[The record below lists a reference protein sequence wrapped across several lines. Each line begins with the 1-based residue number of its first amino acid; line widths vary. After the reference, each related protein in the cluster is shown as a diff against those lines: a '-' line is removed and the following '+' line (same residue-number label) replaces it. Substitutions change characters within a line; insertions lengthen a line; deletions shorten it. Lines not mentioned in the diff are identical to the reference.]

1 MAEMVRATMT
11 KAATSSSAVVLTQNV
26 SHTIPGKPCAVREK
40 SVVSAVAKVVSM
52 F

>member
-1 MAEMVRATMT
+1 MAEMVQAIMT
-11 KAATSSSAVVLTQNV
+11 KAATSSNVVAHIQSV
-26 SHTIPGKPCAVREK
+26 FHTTLGKPCVVREK